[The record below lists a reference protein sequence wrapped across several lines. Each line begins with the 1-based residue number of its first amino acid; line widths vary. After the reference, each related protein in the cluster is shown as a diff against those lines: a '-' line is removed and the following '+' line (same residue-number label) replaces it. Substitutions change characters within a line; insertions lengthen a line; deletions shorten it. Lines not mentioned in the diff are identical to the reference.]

1 MTRSRSFW
9 KNSRDNSKTGHFSF
23 WLGKYHVVGVTGE
36 AARKNFLDN
45 HLLDRVSA
53 AVLHGVGPEEVPPVH
68 DIFKVPSQKGHSYF
82 QRRILDL
89 MRSEYLEKR
98 LPRVIRDARNAFEA
112 MAKNPC
118 GVTNPLDTCYR
129 LVLAQGC
136 RIMCNDEIPDD
147 PKLLNTYLYYT
158 WILQHI
164 SSGHTS
170 AVPWLPSLSQMK
182 RRYCRNRLSNF
193 LTPIVEKRMEKGSRR
208 AEDAL
213 QMFIDSGDSKDY
225 IMTFLISAMF
235 ISVANAGKL
244 AGGMLNIL
252 AHHPDWQEKIY
263 GEIKT
268 AAKTYSTNKDAPL
281 VEQLDS
287 ISLEA
292 WDSSFPFID
301 LLLKEAIRHHVTF
314 PMIRQNVSPNP
325 IRIPR
330 TDEVIPT
337 GSFVAYHTGDVHYN
351 EELYP
356 DSRKL
361 NPFREVRAEVRQS
374 YDC

>member
-1 MTRSRSFW
+1 MTRSRTFW
-9 KNSRDNSKTGHFSF
+9 KNSRDNSKTGNFSF
-23 WLGKYHVVGVTGE
+23 WLGKNHVVGVTGE

-68 DIFKVPSQKGHSYF
+68 DIFKLTSQRGHSYF
-82 QRRILDL
+82 QRRVLDL
-89 MRSEYLEKR
+89 MKSEHLEKR
-98 LPRVIRDARNAFEA
+98 LPRVTRDAHIAFEA
-112 MAKNPC
+112 MAKNPRSI
-118 GVTNPLDTCYR
+118 TNPIDACYR
-129 LVLAQGC
+129 LVLSQGC
-136 RIMCNDEIPDD
+136 RIMCSDEISDT
-147 PKLLNTYLYYT
+147 PKLLDTYLYYT
-158 WILQHI
+158 SILQHI

-170 AVPWLPSLSQMK
+170 AVPWLPSLSLLK

-193 LTPIVEKRMEKGSRR
+193 ITPIVERRMEKGSPR

-213 QMFIDSGDSKDY
+213 QVFIDNGDSKDY
-225 IMTFLISAMF
+225 IITFLISAMF
-235 ISVANAGKL
+235 ISIANAGKL

-252 AHHPDWQEKIY
+252 AHHPEWQERIY
-263 GEIKT
+263 CEIKAT
-268 AAKTYSTNKDAPL
+268 ARAYSTNKDAPL

-301 LLLKEAIRHHVTF
+301 LLFKEAIRLHVIF

-325 IRIPR
+325 IRVPG
-330 TDEVIPT
+330 TDEVIPP

-351 EELYP
+351 EKLYP
-356 DSRKL
+356 NPRKL
-361 NPFREVRAEVRQS
+361 DPFRETREEFKQS
-374 YDC
+374 YYC